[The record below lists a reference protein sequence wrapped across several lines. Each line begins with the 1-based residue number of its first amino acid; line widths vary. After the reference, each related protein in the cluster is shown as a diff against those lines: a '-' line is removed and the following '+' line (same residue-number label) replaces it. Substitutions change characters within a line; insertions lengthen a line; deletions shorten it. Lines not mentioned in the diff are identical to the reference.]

1 MPEPLIPIGLLVL
14 LMIPYLIVEY
24 RSPSVWWKLALKTA
38 CSLAFLAAALVA
50 AATAPGG
57 WRGWHGIFVLAF
69 MLSLAGDVLLAV
81 PMKRSLPA
89 GMGAFFIAQC
99 CFAEAFITRWGLSPW
114 DSLVFSVLAGSA
126 LATLLLA
133 PRMEYGQMKFPALLY
148 AVALSAMATKAISG
162 LYTVGW
168 AIAWPAAAGGLL
180 FFASDVILCFIVFGK
195 RKEPML
201 RALNLICY
209 FVGQGLL
216 AYSLYV

>member
-1 MPEPLIPIGLLVL
+1 MPEPLIPLGLMVV

-24 RSPSVWWKLALKTA
+24 RSSSPWWKLALKAA
-38 CSLAFLAAALVA
+38 CSLAFLAAAVVA
-50 AATAPGG
+50 AVTAPGG
-57 WRGWHGIFVLAF
+57 WRGWHGVFVLAF
-69 MLSLAGDVLLAV
+69 ALSVAGDVLLAV
-81 PMKRSLPA
+81 PMKRSLPS
-89 GMGAFFIAQC
+89 GMGAFIIAQC
-99 CFAEAFITRWGLSPW
+99 CFVEAFITRWGLSPW
-114 DSLVFSVLAGSA
+114 DSLLFAVLAGGA

-133 PRMEYGQMKFPALLY
+133 PRMDFGTMKFPALIY
-148 AVALSAMATKAISG
+148 AVALSAMATKAVSG

-195 RKEPML
+195 REVPML